1 MANIQIEI
9 NETDVKILESELLN
23 YEDWSKNAV
32 EAKINNIWLRFRDEW
47 TAKLIDDESFTGS
60 IPSNKADFVTL
71 VTGRSDY
78 KDAKEK
84 YEGNTPPEE

>member
-9 NETDVKILESELLN
+9 NETDIKILESELID

-47 TAKLIDDESFTGS
+47 TTRLIDDESFTDS
-60 IPSNKADFVTL
+60 IPSNKADFITL
-71 VTGRSDY
+71 ITSRDDY
-78 KDAKEK
+78 KNASEK
-84 YEGNTPPEE
+84 DEGNTPIE

>member
-32 EAKINNIWLRFRDEW
+32 EAKINKIWLRFRDEW
-47 TAKLIDDESFTGS
+47 TTKLLDDESFTDS
-60 IPSNKADFVTL
+60 IPSNKADFITL
-71 VTGRSDY
+71 ITSRDDY
-78 KDAKEK
+78 KTASEK
-84 YEGNTPPEE
+84 DEGNTPIE